1 MTVTDCILAIDQ
13 GTTTTRAMVF
23 DRVGQEVARAQV
35 ELEQHYPHDGWV
47 EHDPDEIW
55 RAKLTVCRG
64 GIEQTAR
71 GVIRRLA
78 SGRATRF
85 DLKLRQAVG

>member
-23 DRVGQEVARAQV
+23 DRAGQEVARAQV

-55 RAKLTVCRG
+55 RATLTVCRG
-64 GIEQTAR
+64 GSSK
-71 GVIRRLA
+71 RRAALYD
-78 SGRATRF
+78 GW
-85 DLKLRQAVG
+85 RQAVQRVLT